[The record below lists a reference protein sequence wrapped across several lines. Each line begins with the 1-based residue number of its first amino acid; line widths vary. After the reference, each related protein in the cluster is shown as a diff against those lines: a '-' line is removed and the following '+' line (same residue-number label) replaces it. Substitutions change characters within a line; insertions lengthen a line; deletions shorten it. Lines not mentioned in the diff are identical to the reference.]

1 MNLEVTEKSCE
12 KMTEKTLLVIK
23 PDAVQRGLIGE
34 IISRIER
41 KGLKINA
48 LKMIKLTEDD
58 VDKLYDIHVE
68 KGFYPLLK
76 SFILSGPLVA
86 ISIQGKNC
94 VKIVRKLAGATNSP
108 EAEPGTIRGDFGIDL
123 TKNIVHSSDK
133 LERALYELGV
143 LFEREDYVSFD
154 LINKPWVE

>member
-1 MNLEVTEKSCE
+1 
-12 KMTEKTLLVIK
+12 MTEKTLLVIK
-23 PDAVQRGLIGE
+23 PDAVQRGLTGN

-41 KGLKINA
+41 KGLKIIA
-48 LKMIKLTEDD
+48 LKMMKLTDND

-68 KGFYPLLK
+68 KGFYSLLK

-86 ISIQGKNC
+86 IAIQGKNC

-133 LERALYELGV
+133 PERAQYELSV
-143 LFEREDYVSFD
+143 LFKDEDYISYD
-154 LINKPWVE
+154 LINKFWVE